1 MARRKKIL
9 SGVDPAYMEKQRQML
24 LRRHRNVIYLNDS
37 EAAAIT
43 EYCQRFGVHSRSALM
58 REAIMHKVLTELG
71 TNPPTLF

>member
-1 MARRKKIL
+1 
-9 SGVDPAYMEKQRQML
+9 MEKQRQML

-43 EYCQRFGVHSRSALM
+43 EYCQRFGVRSRSALM
-58 REAIMHKVLTELG
+58 REAIMNKVLTELG